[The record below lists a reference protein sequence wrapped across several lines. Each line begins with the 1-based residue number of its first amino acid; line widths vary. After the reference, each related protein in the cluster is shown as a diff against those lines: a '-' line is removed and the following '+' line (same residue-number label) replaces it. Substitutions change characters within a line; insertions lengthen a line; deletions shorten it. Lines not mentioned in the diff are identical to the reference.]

1 MRDRPS
7 NTDNRRNTL
16 PRSSI
21 LRGTGVFN
29 RVFSNGK
36 RLPGSIVDTRFLIIE
51 DGTRQLKAG
60 FVAGKKTG
68 NAPYRNRC
76 KRLMR
81 EAYRLHKHNVAEKLK
96 QSPQNADIHIVFAIR
111 RGVPD
116 FKTVESDIKSHLA
129 ELQNAL

>member
-1 MRDRPS
+1 MRDRPN
-7 NTDNRRNTL
+7 NTDDRRNTL
-16 PRSSI
+16 PRSCI

-51 DGTRQLKAG
+51 DGTQQVKAG

-68 NAPYRNRC
+68 NAPYRNKC

-81 EAYRLHKHNVAEKLK
+81 EAYRLHRHGLAETLR
-96 QSPQNADIHIVFAIR
+96 QSPLTADIHVVFAIR

-116 FKTVESDIKSHLA
+116 FISVENDIKSHL
-129 ELQNAL
+129 EQLQHAL